1 MVISHPVLQV
11 IPIDNDG
18 QLHEAFN
25 MRIDELNVLDMR
37 FLEGTL
43 KPTLVVLYQDS
54 KEARHIK
61 TYEVNLK
68 EKAGSSQI
76 YWCLIG
82 KSSSSCC
89 CAGTNCNRCAAAGCD
104 AACPM
109 LSTAMQPQSAL
120 HWEECSCSRR
130 HMQSTFW
137 ELH

>member
-1 MVISHPVLQV
+1 MMAISYPVLQV

-37 FLEGTL
+37 FLEGML

-68 EKAGSSQI
+68 EKAGF
-76 YWCLIG
+76 LI
-82 KSSSSCC
+82 
-89 CAGTNCNRCAAAGCD
+89 
-104 AACPM
+104 
-109 LSTAMQPQSAL
+109 
-120 HWEECSCSRR
+120 
-130 HMQSTFW
+130 
-137 ELH
+137 

>member
-1 MVISHPVLQV
+1 MLLRMPALLADGISFPLLQV
-11 IPIDNDG
+11 IPIDSDG

-68 EKAGSSQI
+68 EKAGSSQSDKT
-76 YWCLIG
+76 G
-82 KSSSSCC
+82 
-89 CAGTNCNRCAAAGCD
+89 A
-104 AACPM
+104 
-109 LSTAMQPQSAL
+109 
-120 HWEECSCSRR
+120 
-130 HMQSTFW
+130 
-137 ELH
+137 

>member
-1 MVISHPVLQV
+1 MMVISYPILQV

-68 EKAGSSQI
+68 EKA
-76 YWCLIG
+76 
-82 KSSSSCC
+82 SSSETDKS
-89 CAGTNCNRCAAAGCD
+89 GV
-104 AACPM
+104 
-109 LSTAMQPQSAL
+109 
-120 HWEECSCSRR
+120 
-130 HMQSTFW
+130 
-137 ELH
+137 